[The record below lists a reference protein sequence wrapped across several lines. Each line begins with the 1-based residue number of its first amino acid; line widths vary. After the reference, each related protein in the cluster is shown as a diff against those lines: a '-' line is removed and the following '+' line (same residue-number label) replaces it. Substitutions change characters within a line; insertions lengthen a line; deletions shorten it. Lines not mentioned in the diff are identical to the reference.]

1 MPPAVL
7 LTRVL
12 SEQEVDTSDH
22 QVTATQVGTTAL
34 EETER
39 TLAAGDRR
47 PSNSMAALHDAVFLD
62 PPCLS
67 TILPD

>member
-12 SEQEVDTSDH
+12 SEQEVDTSGL

-34 EETER
+34 EETDR
-39 TLAAGDRR
+39 TL
-47 PSNSMAALHDAVFLD
+47 SNSMAALHDAVFLD
-62 PPCLS
+62 PPCLT
-67 TILPD
+67 TIFPD